1 MLKNYLYCFGMFVL
15 CLIPP
20 LLIAGTIKFK
30 IGLSGEPFRK
40 LLHTIAYLCPLFVLC
55 FADSWIT
62 ADMVLISIAALAYPF
77 LCLAEKHK
85 DFAPFFSQ
93 RRDGEVKSSLLQL
106 FFGMSVLTAV
116 CWGIFNKPFIVV
128 AAVIMWGPGD
138 AAAALIGKR
147 FGIHKIK
154 LPLADKKK
162 SWEGTL
168 SFMVLSLVFGTIV
181 LMLFGR
187 IAFAK
192 AILAAFITSVFGSY
206 TELITKGGYDTV
218 TVPLVNAVILL
229 AQLYC

>member
-20 LLIAGTIKFK
+20 IIIAGTIKFK

-55 FADSWIT
+55 FADSWTT
-62 ADMVLISIAALAYPF
+62 ADMVFISIAALAYPF
-77 LCLAEKHK
+77 LSLAEKHE

-128 AAVIMWGPGD
+128 AAVMMWGPGD
-138 AAAALIGKR
+138 AAAALVGKR
-147 FGIHKIK
+147 FGKHKIR

-162 SWEGTL
+162 SWEGSL
-168 SFMVLSLVFGTIV
+168 SFMALSFIFGAIV
-181 LMLFGR
+181 LMIFGKIPLF
-187 IAFAK
+187 K
-192 AILAAFITSVFGSY
+192 AILCALVPSICGSY

-218 TVPLVNAVILL
+218 TVPFVNAIVLL
-229 AQLYC
+229 LMI